1 MRALII
7 VPLLGLT
14 LLAGCGQPQNLLS
27 EGSDLG
33 PASSAEGV
41 VRHGAITVSGEG
53 TAEAVVL
60 NSDNKSV
67 IRRTGIT
74 SDPRNPSGM
83 AARPAA
89 WYEI

>member
-1 MRALII
+1 MRALIV

-14 LLAGCGQPQNLLS
+14 LLAGCSQPQNLLS
-27 EGSDLG
+27 EGSDLAS
-33 PASSAEGV
+33 ASSAEGT
-41 VRHGAITVSGEG
+41 VRHGAVPVTGQS

-60 NSDNKSV
+60 NSDNKPAV
-67 IRRTGIT
+67 RRTGIT